1 MALRII
7 STRIGELGAIYEP
20 VEGINV
26 EALIAGGFVEEV
38 HTAGSKSAK
47 NKNTAPD
54 AGNHPK
60 E

>member
-26 EALIAGGFVEEV
+26 EALIAGGFIEAT
-38 HTAGSKSAK
+38 HTGPGKSAK
-47 NKNTAPD
+47 NKTKAPD
-54 AGNHPK
+54 AANTT
-60 E
+60 EE

>member
-20 VEGINV
+20 TEGINV
-26 EALIAGGFVEEV
+26 QALIAGGFVEQV
-38 HTAGSKSAK
+38 HIAGGKSAK

-54 AGNHPK
+54 AGKHPK